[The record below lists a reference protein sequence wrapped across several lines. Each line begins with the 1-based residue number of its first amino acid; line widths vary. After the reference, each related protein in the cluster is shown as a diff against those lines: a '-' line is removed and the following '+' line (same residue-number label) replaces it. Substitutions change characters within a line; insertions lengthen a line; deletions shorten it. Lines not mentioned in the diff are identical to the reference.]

1 MRLAAALLEE
11 GTFLHGINVW
21 GGHNSF
27 TESTMKFALLIPALM
42 AVAAPAF
49 AQDDKPICV
58 DASQHERYNAR
69 PLSLHTVLARNA
81 FGSDQRAVK
90 LETTCIHVDRAS
102 YISLR
107 SFNRCIAVGDDVIV
121 NTPGGHREVCRV
133 TRVIPAEES
142 YADAK
147 YSYK

>member
-1 MRLAAALLEE
+1 MKYALLVPAFIAAA
-11 GTFLHGINVW
+11 T
-21 GGHNSF
+21 
-27 TESTMKFALLIPALM
+27 
-42 AVAAPAF
+42 PAF
-49 AQDDKPICV
+49 AQDNKPICV
-58 DASQHERYNAR
+58 DASRDGRYNAR

-90 LETTCIHVDRAS
+90 LETTCIHVDRAA
-102 YISLR
+102 YISLS

-121 NTPGGHREVCRV
+121 NIPGGHREVCRV

-147 YSYK
+147 YSYE